1 VTTILVVEDDA
12 EERGAIVQ
20 ILRARGHTVIEAQDG
35 RAGLD
40 QFHLRR
46 PAMILCDILMPER
59 DGLEMIGA
67 LRADGVE
74 TPIVAMVEQDAPQA
88 ALLKDLARGL
98 GADAILLKP
107 VMVTDLLQI
116 VEPLLAI
123 GSDPRGPGLA

>member
-12 EERGAIVQ
+12 EEREAIAHV
-20 ILRARGHTVIEAQDG
+20 LRARGHTVIQAKDG

-46 PAMILCDILMPER
+46 PAIILCDILMPER

-74 TPIVAMVEQDAPQA
+74 TPIVAMVEQNAPQA

-123 GSDPRGPGLA
+123 GNDPRGPGLA

>member
-1 VTTILVVEDDA
+1 VTTILVVEDDP

-35 RAGLD
+35 RGGLD

-59 DGLEMIGA
+59 DGLQMIGA

-88 ALLKDLARGL
+88 AVLKDLARGL

-116 VEPLLAI
+116 VEPLLAA